1 MARIFPEVIA
11 HQNLPFSTTATQG
24 ASEAQYG
31 SSGSCRLFSSLKARR
46 KQGRMAAALAALLL
60 FTAGAWAQNGVFGTV
75 AVGLPVTQSVTV
87 TAQVAGSVATVEVL
101 TGGAT
106 GLDFTGVA
114 GSPTCLAAL
123 AVNQACSESVT
134 FTPIAPGV
142 RLGAVVLLDSN
153 DNVLGTGYLSG
164 IGSGGLGVLVSGN
177 ILPVAGSGK
186 YLDPVNDPTP
196 AAKAQLYIPSS
207 VTMDGAGNLY
217 IADTMHNR
225 VRMVCSGTAA
235 PIKGV
240 TCPGAGILVTIAGND
255 TVGYDGNGGPA
266 ANASLTQP
274 SGVALD
280 GAGNL
285 YIADTGNN
293 VIREIYAATGII
305 STVAGNG
312 TAGFAGDNAAAT
324 AAMLFQPQSVTVDA
338 AGNLYIADA
347 DNQRIR
353 RVDAV
358 TGIITT
364 VAGNGTAGYGGDGL
378 AATSPKVE
386 LNFPHA
392 VAFDS
397 QGNWYIADSQN
408 NRIREVSA
416 STGII
421 TTVAGNGTAGFAGEG
436 ASAKAAE
443 LDAPLGVAVDP
454 AGNIYIADTQ
464 NRAIRKVSS
473 ASGLISTI
481 AKNEI
486 GEYYSGGIFSPVN
499 IDGPLGLFLD
509 SSANLYFADSLNMVI
524 REMQSNFVALD
535 FTAPV
540 RQGSISAPIDQTVE
554 NDGNAPLSLS
564 LPGILV
570 DTTDPLGFPNATLD
584 ATATTCPV
592 NSNPFLADDADCVI
606 GAVFAPSLS
615 LTFPTGVSSEPLTPN
630 IYIGAKGDT
639 VNSPLDIELVGVATA
654 LNSTT
659 VKLTS
664 SQNPSSFGQKV
675 IFTAMVTTGTGTL
688 TGTVTFYDSATVLKA
703 GLTLLGGATSYSTST
718 LSVGTHTITAVYSGD
733 STHFASVV
741 DADST
746 VMQVV
751 GEATKTSLASSA
763 NPSVL
768 GVSVTFTATVTT
780 PSGGGIPL
788 DGTVTFTDT
797 PAGGA
802 AAALGTPQT
811 IGASGIASVSTATL
825 TYGPHTITAT
835 YSPTSSGIIG
845 SSDTLTQDVQTPS
858 TTLLT
863 SSSNPSIYGNP
874 VTFTVTVPTI
884 GTVAAT
890 GTVSILEVGL
900 TAPLGT
906 ATLAGNPATGT
917 FTITSLPVGTDVI
930 TASYAG
936 DSYYGASTSLAVN
949 QVVNQATTATAVKSN
964 PDPGIAGGTEAITA
978 TVTVTQG
985 VSKPAGNVT
994 FMDGTASLGS
1004 IALSSTGTATINP
1017 ALALGTHNIVATY
1030 AGDTDDA
1037 TSSGSLSLTVNQ
1049 AVTKTTLTTSGTP
1062 ALVLSSITFT
1072 ATVASV
1078 GGGAPTGAVTFTDTL
1093 GGSTV
1098 TLPCAGLLTVGAA
1111 TSTATCITSTLAAGT
1126 HTITAT
1132 YGGDTNDVVSST
1144 SITQVVALIPTLTGL
1159 GSSTT
1164 GTGANEQVVLVA
1176 TVMNY
1181 SSTTENASALPTPT
1195 GTVTFTSGTTTIG
1208 SATLDSSGVATLTPN
1223 LSPGTYSI
1231 VAAYGGDAQH
1241 SPSTSSPVSVS
1252 NPGTGFNLTVTP
1264 PSVTM
1269 ATGKYVNV
1277 NVALTSIS
1285 GFTDTIGLGCGS
1297 LPSGVNC
1304 HFSSP
1309 NVTLPAGG
1317 VVNVTLTID
1326 TNNPLGGGSSAR
1338 NTRPGGRG
1346 VSLAGLFL
1354 PLGALFGFVFWRFRK
1369 RYPLAAAMALL
1380 LILGA
1385 GAQFM
1390 TGCSGFS
1397 QSTAAPG
1404 TYVIQVTGVGSQSNI
1419 SHYQNVSLTITA
1431 K

>member
-338 AGNLYIADA
+338 GGNLYIADA

-1317 VVNVTLTID
+1317 VVTVTLTID
-1326 TNNPLGGGSSAR
+1326 TNN
-1338 NTRPGGRG
+1338 
-1346 VSLAGLFL
+1346 